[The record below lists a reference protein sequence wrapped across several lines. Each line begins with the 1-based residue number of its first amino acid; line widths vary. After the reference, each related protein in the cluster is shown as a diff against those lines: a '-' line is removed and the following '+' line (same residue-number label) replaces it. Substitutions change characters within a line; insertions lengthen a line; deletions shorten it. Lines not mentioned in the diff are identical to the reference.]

1 MNTSVI
7 ISLGV
12 TLVFCTLIYFFLRKR
27 IDGVDKKVNLLMQ
40 LVKEHHDQVQQ
51 QSQIIMREKVEQPM
65 YNNLIP
71 VSDEEDGDE
80 EYDTD
85 DSEEI
90 SDSEETDSMN
100 FLQKS
105 VGPESI
111 SLSGAETNIRS
122 HLETLDQITL
132 DFEDI
137 VDLKDTTG
145 INLNSV
151 SLESTEEKS
160 NTETNVLEDSEGAT
174 QSEQNDQGDQSDQ
187 DDQSDQS
194 DQSDQDDQSGQD
206 DQSDQDDSDTD
217 NMGIEEVINELTE
230 TVQDKTINIG
240 TIESDITKLKVK
252 DLKLKA
258 KELGLEGY
266 SSLKKQQLITLIV
279 SHKTSV
285 AIGA

>member
-51 QSQIIMREKVEQPM
+51 QSQIIMREKVEQPV
-65 YNNLIP
+65 YDNLIS
-71 VSDEEDGDE
+71 VSDEEDE

-100 FLQKS
+100 FSQKN
-105 VGPESI
+105 VEIESI
-111 SLSGAETNIRS
+111 SLSGAETNTHS

-137 VDLKDTTG
+137 VDLKDVTG

-160 NTETNVLEDSEGAT
+160 NTETNVLEDGEGNN
-174 QSEQNDQGDQSDQ
+174 QYDQSDQ
-187 DDQSDQS
+187 EDQSDQM
-194 DQSDQDDQSGQD
+194 D
-206 DQSDQDDSDTD
+206 
-217 NMGIEEVINELTE
+217 IEEVINELTG
-230 TVQDKTINIG
+230 TVQNKTVNI
-240 TIESDITKLKVK
+240 EQDITKFKVK
-252 DLKLKA
+252 DLKQRA

-266 SSLKKQQLITLIV
+266 SNLKKQQLITLIV
-279 SHKTSV
+279 SHKTV

>member
-27 IDGVDKKVNLLMQ
+27 IDSVDKKVNLLMQ
-40 LVKEHHDQVQQ
+40 LVKEHHEQVQQ

-90 SDSEETDSMN
+90 SDTEETESMN
-100 FLQKS
+100 FLHKS

-132 DFEDI
+132 DFEDFEDFEDV

-151 SLESTEEKS
+151 S
-160 NTETNVLEDSEGAT
+160 
-174 QSEQNDQGDQSDQ
+174 
-187 DDQSDQS
+187 
-194 DQSDQDDQSGQD
+194 
-206 DQSDQDDSDTD
+206 
-217 NMGIEEVINELTE
+217 
-230 TVQDKTINIG
+230 
-240 TIESDITKLKVK
+240 
-252 DLKLKA
+252 
-258 KELGLEGY
+258 
-266 SSLKKQQLITLIV
+266 
-279 SHKTSV
+279 
-285 AIGA
+285 

>member
-27 IDGVDKKVNLLMQ
+27 IDSVDKKVNLLMQ
-40 LVKEHHDQVQQ
+40 LVKEHHEQVQQ

-90 SDSEETDSMN
+90 SDTEETESMN
-100 FLQKS
+100 FLHKS

-122 HLETLDQITL
+122 HLETLDHITL

-137 VDLKDTTG
+137 VDLKDTG

-160 NTETNVLEDSEGAT
+160 NTETNVLEGAT
-174 QSEQNDQGDQSDQ
+174 QSEQDGQNGQGNQGDQSDQ
-187 DDQSDQS
+187 DDP
-194 DQSDQDDQSGQD
+194 SDQDDQF
-206 DQSDQDDSDTD
+206 DQDDSDTD
-217 NMGIEEVINELTE
+217 NMDIEVVINELTE
-230 TVQDKTINIG
+230 TVQDKTINTGI
-240 TIESDITKLKVK
+240 IEHDITKLKVK

-285 AIGA
+285 GIGA

>member
-27 IDGVDKKVNLLMQ
+27 IDSVDKKVNLLMQ
-40 LVKEHHDQVQQ
+40 LVKEHHEQVQQ

-71 VSDEEDGDE
+71 VSDEEDGNE

-90 SDSEETDSMN
+90 SDTEETESMN
-100 FLQKS
+100 FLHKS

-132 DFEDI
+132 DFEDFEDFEDV

-160 NTETNVLEDSEGAT
+160 NTETNVLEGAT
-174 QSEQNDQGDQSDQ
+174 QSEQDGQNGQGNQGDQSDQ
-187 DDQSDQS
+187 DDP
-194 DQSDQDDQSGQD
+194 SDQDDQF
-206 DQSDQDDSDTD
+206 DQDDSDTD
-217 NMGIEEVINELTE
+217 NMDIEVVINELTE
-230 TVQDKTINIG
+230 TVQDKTINTGI
-240 TIESDITKLKVK
+240 IEHDITKLKVK

-266 SSLKKQQLITLIV
+266 SSLKKKQLITLIV

-285 AIGA
+285 GIGA